1 MTLSVSPRV
10 AAIAILSAW
19 TAGCSSSPSSGSA
32 IPPGMHEVKPVAT
45 SPGASG
51 ATAPARELTVARG
64 QFFSYALPEGWR
76 VGEDVQFALSL
87 VAPDNK
93 AFTVMVGNAGSPPNY
108 PPDRFVYE
116 KLMALQP
123 QNLRVGNPRRAA
135 PVSGFAQAYE
145 FDVEYTVR
153 GMATRGIAKCHIAP
167 AYDSATMVMT
177 AALSDA
183 SQWSG
188 YASWLPLVADQ
199 ISATNGAA
207 FGMRGIMAQNLNNS
221 TAYAEAA
228 RQYRDWSQRNWQ
240 QVTNDR
246 NASVDRNNVAFR
258 ENLGAVRTYV
268 NPYDARVPLE
278 LPTTYKY
285 YWIEAQGTV
294 LGTDDPGTN
303 PNSGST
309 KEWKQLPRRQ
319 P

>member
-1 MTLSVSPRV
+1 MRLSVSLRLAVLFAPLIGCGSTPP
-10 AAIAILSAW
+10 AAQ
-19 TAGCSSSPSSGSA
+19 G
-32 IPPGMHEVKPVAT
+32 IPAGMHEVKPVAARPVPAVT
-45 SPGASG
+45 A
-51 ATAPARELTVARG
+51 APARDLAVANG

-76 VGEDVQFALSL
+76 VGEDGQFALSL

-108 PPDRFVYE
+108 PPDKFIYE

-123 QNLRVGNPRRAA
+123 QNLRIGRPRQAA
-135 PVSGFAQAYE
+135 PVAGFAQAYE

-153 GMATRGIAKCHIAP
+153 GVATRGIATCHVAP
-167 AYDSATMVMT
+167 AYDTATMVMT
-177 AALSDA
+177 AALSEG
-183 SQWSG
+183 SQWSE
-188 YASWLPLVADQ
+188 YASWLPLVAEQ

-207 FGMRGIMAQNLNNS
+207 FGMRGIMAQNLKNS

-228 RQYRDWSQRNWQ
+228 RRYRDWSQRNWQ

-246 NASVDRNNVAFR
+246 NASRDKNDVAFR
-258 ENLGAVRTYV
+258 ENLGAVQTYA

-285 YWIEAQGTV
+285 FWIEARGTV
-294 LGTDDPGTN
+294 LGTDDPSVN
-303 PNSGST
+303 PNTGST
-309 KEWKQLPRRQ
+309 MEWKQMSRRQ